1 LEKAGGFDSRVSGMR
16 PRIMGAEVVAQ
27 HASLYTCHSFFFKK
41 KNLMRQLLLSFL
53 EDVVVRV
60 LVSVYRI
67 LLPLLLLLGSL
78 LTGDED
84 SC

>member
-1 LEKAGGFDSRVSGMR
+1 MLPFILVT
-16 PRIMGAEVVAQ
+16 V
-27 HASLYTCHSFFFKK
+27 FFFK

-67 LLPLLLLLGSL
+67 LLSLLLLLGSL

>member
-1 LEKAGGFDSRVSGMR
+1 MLPFILVT
-16 PRIMGAEVVAQ
+16 V
-27 HASLYTCHSFFFKK
+27 FFLK

-67 LLPLLLLLGSL
+67 LLSLLLLLGSL

>member
-1 LEKAGGFDSRVSGMR
+1 MLPFILVT
-16 PRIMGAEVVAQ
+16 V
-27 HASLYTCHSFFFKK
+27 FFFLK

-67 LLPLLLLLGSL
+67 LLSLLLLLGSL

>member
-27 HASLYTCHSFFFKK
+27 HASLYTCHSFFLK

-67 LLPLLLLLGSL
+67 LLSLLLLLGSL